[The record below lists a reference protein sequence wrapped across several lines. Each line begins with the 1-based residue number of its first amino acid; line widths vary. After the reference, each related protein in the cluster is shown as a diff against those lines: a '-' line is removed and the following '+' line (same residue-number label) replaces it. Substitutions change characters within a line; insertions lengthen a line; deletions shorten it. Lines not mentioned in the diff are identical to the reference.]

1 MAPDIINLAYDNTI
15 KMFMYDTIKTNNP
28 AINVML
34 STIMIA
40 IIGFISNYLN
50 GITLGSI
57 MEHINNYEL
66 LYHIGFKRP
75 NTITLEGK
83 FSSSG
88 GGMLRVTSHCTDRFK
103 AISNYIVNNID
114 SNKTIHKIK
123 EFSSNFVDY
132 ELKTECILM
141 VSQKRYFCIGE
152 NIFARTI
159 TQCDD
164 SENRDKT
171 INRCEKITIEIYSYI
186 YPISFLKSHIDMI
199 TADYLADIR
208 TGRSHKRFIYNLTK
222 TTIKEDQSRFDC
234 WDEYEFES
242 TRTFKSL
249 FFDGKEE
256 LIDRIQFFLNNK
268 DWYSKIGIP
277 YSLGIGLH
285 GPPGTG
291 KTSLIKAIAN
301 YTDRDI
307 IILSLKIIKT
317 KSQLEQFFFE
327 NTYNRDNKSGSKSF
341 DKKIIVFEDI
351 DCIGDIVLNRDT
363 VKPSKFNQTHV
374 INNIINHNNK
384 TPTDVDNEEDVKMVD
399 VKRDD
404 MKREDM
410 LKTMDVSMYSKM
422 LVNELLLDEKITLDD
437 ILNMWDGIRE
447 TPGRILIMTSNHY
460 HDLDPALIRPG
471 RIDISHEMKNASYQT
486 IRNLYEHLFNHT
498 IDESTLL
505 LINEYFYS
513 PAELINIY
521 IYHNNVERFTERLL
535 MNKKV

>member
-1 MAPDIINLAYDNTI
+1 MADIINLAYDYTL
-15 KMFMYDTIKTNNP
+15 KMFMYDTVKTNNP

-40 IIGFISNYLN
+40 IVGFISNYLN
-50 GITLGSI
+50 GVTPSSI
-57 MEHINNYEL
+57 MENITNYEL
-66 LYHIGFKRP
+66 IYHIGFKRP

-83 FSSSG
+83 FSSSSNG
-88 GGMLRVTSHCTDRFK
+88 ILRVTSHCTDRFK

-123 EFSSNFVDY
+123 EYSSNFVDY
-132 ELKTECILM
+132 ELKTECMLM

-152 NIFARTI
+152 NIFARSI
-159 TQCDD
+159 TQNDD
-164 SENRDKT
+164 TENRDKS

-186 YPISFLKSHIDMI
+186 YPISFLKSYVDTI
-199 TADYLADIR
+199 TANYLCDIR
-208 TGRSHKRFIYNLTK
+208 TCRSHKRFIYNLTK

-256 LIDRIQFFLNNK
+256 LVERIKFFLNNK
-268 DWYSKIGIP
+268 DWYCKLGIP

-291 KTSLIKAIAN
+291 KTSLIKSIAN
-301 YTDRDI
+301 YTNRDI
-307 IILSLKIIKT
+307 VILSLKIIKT
-317 KSQLEQFFFE
+317 KTQLEQFFFE
-327 NTYNRDNKSGSKSF
+327 NTYNRDNTPGSKSF

-363 VKPSKFNQTHV
+363 VKPYKVNQTQV
-374 INNIINHNNK
+374 INNIIHK
-384 TPTDVDNEEDVKMVD
+384 PTDKADAKIEDV
-399 VKRDD
+399 
-404 MKREDM
+404 
-410 LKTMDVSMYSKM
+410 LKTMDVNTASMYSKM
-422 LVNELLLDEKITLDD
+422 IANELLVDEKITLDD

-486 IRNLYEHLFNHT
+486 IRNLYEHLFNQT
-498 IDESTLL
+498 IDEPTLA

-521 IYHNNVERFTERLL
+521 IYHNDVARFTERLL

>member
-1 MAPDIINLAYDNTI
+1 MATDIINLAYDYTL
-15 KMFMYDTIKTNNP
+15 KMFVYDAVKTNNP

-40 IIGFISNYLN
+40 IIGFLSNYLN
-50 GITLGSI
+50 GITLSSI
-57 MEHINNYEL
+57 IENITHYEL
-66 LYHIGFKRP
+66 IYHIGFKRP

-83 FSSSG
+83 FSSSSG
-88 GGMLRVTSHCTDRFK
+88 ATLRVTSHCTDRFK

-123 EFSSNFVDY
+123 EYSSNFLDY

-159 TQCDD
+159 TQNDD
-164 SENRDKT
+164 CENRDKT

-186 YPISFLKSHIDMI
+186 YPVSFLKSYVDSI
-199 TADYLADIR
+199 TANYLCDIR
-208 TGRSHKRFIYNLTK
+208 TCRSHKRFIYNLTK

-242 TRTFKSL
+242 TRTFNSL

-256 LIDRIQFFLNNK
+256 LVDRIHFFLNNK
-268 DWYSKIGIP
+268 EWYCKIGIP

-301 YTDRDI
+301 YTNRDI
-307 IILSLKIIKT
+307 IILSLKLIKT
-317 KSQLEQFFFE
+317 KPQLEQFFFE
-327 NTYNRDNKSGSKSF
+327 NTYNRDNKPGSKSF

-351 DCIGDIVLNRDT
+351 DCIGDIVLNRDAI
-363 VKPSKFNQTHV
+363 KPSKVNQTQV
-374 INNIINHNNK
+374 INNIINHK
-384 TPTDVDNEEDVKMVD
+384 DVDNTNATNTNANANIDVKMED
-399 VKRDD
+399 V
-404 MKREDM
+404 
-410 LKTMDVSMYSKM
+410 LKTMDVAMYSKM
-422 LVNELLLDEKITLDD
+422 IASELFADEKITLDD

-486 IRNLYEHLFNHT
+486 IRNIYDHLFNHK
-498 IDESTLL
+498 IDEPTLL

-521 IYHNNVERFTERLL
+521 IYHNDVTRFTDRLL

>member
-1 MAPDIINLAYDNTI
+1 MSDIINLAYDNTI
-15 KMFMYDTIKTNNP
+15 KMFMYDTVKTNNP

-40 IIGFISNYLN
+40 IVGFISNYLN
-50 GITLGSI
+50 GVTLSSI
-57 MEHINNYEL
+57 MEYINNYEL
-66 LYHIGFKRP
+66 IYHIGFKQP

-83 FSSSG
+83 FSTSDS
-88 GGMLRVTSHCTDRFK
+88 GMLRVTSHCTDRFK

-123 EFSSNFVDY
+123 EYSSNY
-132 ELKTECILM
+132 ENYDLKSECMLM
-141 VSQKRYFCIGE
+141 VSQKRHFCIGE
-152 NIFARTI
+152 HIFARSI
-159 TQCDD
+159 TQNDD
-164 SENRDKT
+164 TENRDKT
-171 INRCEKITIEIYSYI
+171 INRCEKITIEIYSYM
-186 YPISFLKSHIDMI
+186 YPISFLKSYVDTI
-199 TADYLADIR
+199 TENYLKDIR
-208 TGRSHKRFIYNLTK
+208 TCRSHKRFIYNLTK

-256 LIDRIQFFLNNK
+256 LVERIKFFLNNK
-268 DWYSKIGIP
+268 DWYCKLGIP

-291 KTSLIKAIAN
+291 KTSLIKSISN
-301 YTDRDI
+301 YTNRDI

-327 NTYNRDNKSGSKSF
+327 NTYNRDNKPGSKSF

-351 DCIGDIVLNRDT
+351 DCIGDIVLNRDNA
-363 VKPSKFNQTHV
+363 KQPSKFNQTQV
-374 INNIINHNNK
+374 INNIINNNNK
-384 TPTDVDNEEDVKMVD
+384 DIDTNNTPDKADVKMGD
-399 VKRDD
+399 VLKMD
-404 MKREDM
+404 M
-410 LKTMDVSMYSKM
+410 SMYSKM
-422 LVNELLLDEKITLDD
+422 IASELLVDEKITLDD

-486 IRNLYEHLFNHT
+486 IRNLYDHLFNQA
-498 IDESTLL
+498 IDEPTLL

-521 IYHNNVERFTERLL
+521 IYHNDMARFTERLL

>member
-1 MAPDIINLAYDNTI
+1 MGDIINLAYDNTI
-15 KMFMYDTIKTNNP
+15 KMFVYDTIKTNNP

-40 IIGFISNYLN
+40 IVGFISNYLN
-50 GITLGSI
+50 GVTPSSI
-57 MEHINNYEL
+57 MENITNYEL
-66 LYHIGFKRP
+66 IYHIGFKRP

-83 FSSSG
+83 FSSSSNG
-88 GGMLRVTSHCTDRFK
+88 ILRVTSHCTDRFK

-123 EFSSNFVDY
+123 EYSSNFVDY
-132 ELKTECILM
+132 ELKTECMLM

-152 NIFARTI
+152 NIFARSI
-159 TQCDD
+159 TQNDD
-164 SENRDKT
+164 TENRDKS
-171 INRCEKITIEIYSYI
+171 INRCEKITIEIYSYV
-186 YPISFLKSHIDMI
+186 YPISFLKSYVDTI
-199 TADYLADIR
+199 TENYLKDII

-256 LIDRIQFFLNNK
+256 LLERIQFFLNNK
-268 DWYSKIGIP
+268 EWYCKIGIP

-301 YTDRDI
+301 YTNRDI
-307 IILSLKIIKT
+307 IILSLKLIKT
-317 KSQLEQFFFE
+317 KSQLERFFFE
-327 NTYNRDNKSGSKSF
+327 NTYNRDNTPGSKPF

-363 VKPSKFNQTHV
+363 VKPYKVNQTQV
-374 INNIINHNNK
+374 INNIIHK
-384 TPTDVDNEEDVKMVD
+384 PTDKADAKIEDV
-399 VKRDD
+399 
-404 MKREDM
+404 
-410 LKTMDVSMYSKM
+410 LKTMDVNTASMYSKM
-422 LVNELLLDEKITLDD
+422 IANELLVDEKITLDD

-486 IRNLYEHLFNHT
+486 IRNLYEHLFNQK
-498 IDESTLL
+498 IDETTLL

-521 IYHNNVERFTERLL
+521 IYHNDVARFTERLL

>member
-1 MAPDIINLAYDNTI
+1 MTDVINLAYDYTL
-15 KMFMYDTIKTNNP
+15 KMFMYDAVKTTNP

-50 GITLGSI
+50 GITLSSI
-57 MEHINNYEL
+57 IEYINNYEL
-66 LYHIGFKRP
+66 IYHIGFKKP

-88 GGMLRVTSHCTDRFK
+88 TSMLRVTSHCTDRFK
-103 AISNYIVNNID
+103 AMSNYIVNNID
-114 SNKTIHKIK
+114 NNKTIHTIK
-123 EFSSNFVDY
+123 EYSSNYENY
-132 ELKTECILM
+132 ELKSECMLM
-141 VSQKRYFCIGE
+141 VSQKRWFSIGE

-159 TQCDD
+159 RQCDD

-186 YPISFLKSHIDMI
+186 YPISYLKSYVDSI
-199 TADYLADIR
+199 TTTYLCDIR
-208 TGRSHKRFIYNLTK
+208 TCRIHKRFIYNLTK

-256 LIDRIQFFLNNK
+256 LLDRIQFFLNNK
-268 DWYSKIGIP
+268 EWYCKIGIP

-291 KTSLIKAIAN
+291 KTSLIKSIAN
-301 YTDRDI
+301 YTNRDI
-307 IILSLKIIKT
+307 VILSLKIIKT
-317 KSQLEQFFFE
+317 KTQLEQFFFE
-327 NTYNRDNKSGSKSF
+327 NTYNRDNKPGSKSF

-351 DCIGDIVLNRDT
+351 DCIGDIVLNREN
-363 VKPSKFNQTHV
+363 VKPSKVNQSHV
-374 INNIINHNNK
+374 INNIINK
-384 TPTDVDNEEDVKMVD
+384 DMDTSDKSDV
-399 VKRDD
+399 
-404 MKREDM
+404 

-422 LVNELLLDEKITLDD
+422 IANELLVDEKITLDD

-460 HDLDPALIRPG
+460 HNLDPALIRPG

-486 IRNLYEHLFNHT
+486 IRNLYEHLFNQK
-498 IDESTLL
+498 IDEQTLL
-505 LINEYFYS
+505 LIKEYFYS

-521 IYHNNVERFTERLL
+521 IYHNDVDRFTERLL

>member
-1 MAPDIINLAYDNTI
+1 
-15 KMFMYDTIKTNNP
+15 MYDTVKTNNP

-50 GITLGSI
+50 GITMSSI
-57 MEHINNYEL
+57 IEYINNYEVI
-66 LYHIGFKRP
+66 YHIGFKRP

-88 GGMLRVTSHCTDRFK
+88 CVMLRVTSHCTDRFK
-103 AISNYIVNNID
+103 AVSKHIVNNID
-114 SNKTIHKIK
+114 TNKTIHTIK
-123 EFSSNFVDY
+123 EYSSNY
-132 ELKTECILM
+132 ENYDLKSECMLM
-141 VSQKRYFCIGE
+141 VSQKRHFCIGE
-152 NIFARTI
+152 HIFARSI
-159 TQCDD
+159 TQNDD
-164 SENRDKT
+164 SENHDKT

-186 YPISFLKSHIDMI
+186 YPISFLKSYVDTI
-199 TADYLADIR
+199 TTNYLNDIR
-208 TGRSHKRFIYNLTK
+208 TCRSNKRFIYNLTK

-256 LIDRIQFFLNNK
+256 LVERIQFFLSNK
-268 DWYSKIGIP
+268 EWYCKIGIP

-291 KTSLIKAIAN
+291 KTSLIKAISN
-301 YTDRDI
+301 YTNRDI

-327 NTYNRDNKSGSKSF
+327 NTYNRDNKPGSKSF

-363 VKPSKFNQTHV
+363 VKQPKFNQTQV
-374 INNIINHNNK
+374 IINPDAIK
-384 TPTDVDNEEDVKMVD
+384 TDRKMEDV
-399 VKRDD
+399 
-404 MKREDM
+404 

-422 LVNELLLDEKITLDD
+422 IANELLADEKITLDD

-486 IRNLYEHLFNHT
+486 IRNLYEHLFNQK
-498 IDESTLL
+498 IDEPTLL

-521 IYHNNVERFTERLL
+521 IYHNDIDRFTERLL

>member
-1 MAPDIINLAYDNTI
+1 MSDIINLAYDNTI
-15 KMFMYDTIKTNNP
+15 KMFVYDTIKTNNP

-40 IIGFISNYLN
+40 IIGFISNYLS
-50 GITLGSI
+50 GVTLSSV
-57 MEHINNYEL
+57 MENINNYDL
-66 LYHIGFKRP
+66 MYCIGFKRP

-83 FSSSG
+83 FSTCGSG
-88 GGMLRVTSHCTDRFK
+88 ILRVTSHCTDRFK

-123 EFSSNFVDY
+123 EYSSNFVDY
-132 ELKTECILM
+132 ELKAECMLM
-141 VSQKRYFCIGE
+141 VSQKRWFSIGE

-159 TQCDD
+159 TQNEDT
-164 SENRDKT
+164 ENHDKT

-186 YPISFLKSHIDMI
+186 YPISFLKSYVDSI
-199 TADYLADIR
+199 TTNYLCDIQTCR
-208 TGRSHKRFIYNLTK
+208 IHKRFIYNLTK
-222 TTIKEDQSRFDC
+222 TTIKEDQTRFDC

-256 LIDRIQFFLNNK
+256 LVEIIKFFLNNK
-268 DWYSKIGIP
+268 DWYCKIGIP

-291 KTSLIKAIAN
+291 KTSLIKSISN
-301 YTDRDI
+301 CTNRDI
-307 IILSLKIIKT
+307 VVISLKLIKT

-327 NTYNRDNKSGSKSF
+327 NTYNRDNKPGSKSF

-363 VKPSKFNQTHV
+363 VNHSKVNQTHV
-374 INNIINHNNK
+374 INRIINNNNK
-384 TPTDVDNEEDVKMVD
+384 DIDNINNTPDKADVKIKD
-399 VKRDD
+399 VF
-404 MKREDM
+404 
-410 LKTMDVSMYSKM
+410 KTMDSAMYSK
-422 LVNELLLDEKITLDD
+422 LVSNTLLVEDKITSDDKITLDD
-437 ILNMWDGIRE
+437 ILNIWDGIRE

-460 HDLDPALIRPG
+460 HELDPALIRPG
-471 RIDISHEMKNASYQT
+471 RIDISHEMKNASHKT
-486 IRNLYEHLFNHT
+486 IRDLHEHLFNDK
-498 IDESTLL
+498 IDEESLL
-505 LINEYFYS
+505 LINEFFYS

-521 IYHNNVERFTERLL
+521 IYHNDANRFVERLL
-535 MNKKV
+535 LNQKV

>member
-1 MAPDIINLAYDNTI
+1 MADIINLAYDNTL

-28 AINVML
+28 AINVLL

-50 GITLGSI
+50 GVTLSSI
-57 MEHINNYEL
+57 MENIHNYEL
-66 LYHIGFKRP
+66 IYHIGFKRP

-83 FSSSG
+83 FSTNSSG
-88 GGMLRVTSHCTDRFK
+88 LLRVTSHCTDRFK

-123 EFSSNFVDY
+123 EYSSNFVDY

-141 VSQKRYFCIGE
+141 VSQKQYFIIGE
-152 NIFARTI
+152 NIYARSI
-159 TQCDD
+159 TQNDD
-164 SENRDKT
+164 TENRDKT

-186 YPISFLKSHIDMI
+186 YPISFLKSYVDTI
-199 TADYLADIR
+199 TTNYLCDIR
-208 TGRSHKRFIYNLTK
+208 TCRSHKRFIYNLIK

-249 FFDGKEE
+249 FFDGKTE
-256 LIDRIQFFLNNK
+256 LLDRIQFFLNNK
-268 DWYSKIGIP
+268 DWYCKIGTP

-301 YTDRDI
+301 YTNRDI
-307 IILSLKIIKT
+307 IILSLKLIKT
-317 KSQLEQFFFE
+317 KTQLEQFFFE
-327 NTYNRDNKSGSKSF
+327 NTYNRDNKPGSKSF

-351 DCIGDIVLNRDT
+351 DCIGDIVLNRDNA
-363 VKPSKFNQTHV
+363 KQPKFNQTHV

-384 TPTDVDNEEDVKMVD
+384 TPADAVNPDVKIDD
-399 VKRDD
+399 VF
-404 MKREDM
+404 
-410 LKTMDVSMYSKM
+410 KTMDVNTASMYSKM
-422 LVNELLLDEKITLDD
+422 IANELLVDEKITLDD

-486 IRNLYEHLFNHT
+486 IRNLYEHLFNQQ
-498 IDESTLL
+498 IDEPTLL

-521 IYHNNVERFTERLL
+521 IYHNDVERFTERLL
-535 MNKKV
+535 MNQKV

>member
-1 MAPDIINLAYDNTI
+1 MADIINLAYDYTL
-15 KMFMYDTIKTNNP
+15 KMFMYDTVKTNNP

-40 IIGFISNYLN
+40 IVGFISNYLN
-50 GITLGSI
+50 GVTPSSI
-57 MEHINNYEL
+57 MENITNYEL
-66 LYHIGFKRP
+66 IYHIGFKRP

-83 FSSSG
+83 FSSSSNG
-88 GGMLRVTSHCTDRFK
+88 ILRVTSHCTDRFK

-123 EFSSNFVDY
+123 EYSSNFVDY
-132 ELKTECILM
+132 ELKTECMLM

-152 NIFARTI
+152 NIFARSI
-159 TQCDD
+159 TQNDD
-164 SENRDKT
+164 TENRDKS

-186 YPISFLKSHIDMI
+186 YPISFLKSYVDTI
-199 TADYLADIR
+199 TANYLCDIR
-208 TGRSHKRFIYNLTK
+208 TCRSHKRFIYNLTK

-256 LIDRIQFFLNNK
+256 LVERIKFFLNNK
-268 DWYSKIGIP
+268 DWYCKLGIP

-291 KTSLIKAIAN
+291 KTSLIKSIAN
-301 YTDRDI
+301 YTNRDI
-307 IILSLKIIKT
+307 VILSLKIIKT
-317 KSQLEQFFFE
+317 KTQLEQFFFE
-327 NTYNRDNKSGSKSF
+327 NTYNRDNTPGSKSF

-363 VKPSKFNQTHV
+363 VKPYKVNQTQV
-374 INNIINHNNK
+374 INNIIHI
-384 TPTDVDNEEDVKMVD
+384 PTDKADAKIEDV
-399 VKRDD
+399 
-404 MKREDM
+404 
-410 LKTMDVSMYSKM
+410 LKTMDVNTASMYSKM
-422 LVNELLLDEKITLDD
+422 IANELLVDEKITLDD

-486 IRNLYEHLFNHT
+486 IRNLYEHLFNQT
-498 IDESTLL
+498 IDEPTLA

-521 IYHNNVERFTERLL
+521 IYHNDVARFTERLL

>member
-1 MAPDIINLAYDNTI
+1 MADIINLAYDNTI
-15 KMFMYDTIKTNNP
+15 KMFMYDTVKTNNP

-40 IIGFISNYLN
+40 IVGFISNYLN
-50 GITLGSI
+50 GVTLSSI
-57 MEHINNYEL
+57 MENITNYEL
-66 LYHIGFKRP
+66 IYHIGFKRP

-83 FSSSG
+83 FSSSSNG
-88 GGMLRVTSHCTDRFK
+88 ILRVTSHCTDRFK

-123 EFSSNFVDY
+123 EYSSNFVDY

-152 NIFARTI
+152 NIFARSI
-159 TQCDD
+159 TQNDD
-164 SENRDKT
+164 TENRDKS

-186 YPISFLKSHIDMI
+186 YPISFLKSYVDTI
-199 TADYLADIR
+199 TENYLKDIR
-208 TGRSHKRFIYNLTK
+208 TCRSHKRFIYNLTK

-256 LIDRIQFFLNNK
+256 LVERIKFFLNNK
-268 DWYSKIGIP
+268 DWYCKLGIP

-291 KTSLIKAIAN
+291 KTSLIKSISN
-301 YTDRDI
+301 YTNRDI
-307 IILSLKIIKT
+307 VILSLKIIKT
-317 KSQLEQFFFE
+317 KTQLEQFFFE
-327 NTYNRDNKSGSKSF
+327 NTYNRDNKPGSKSF

-363 VKPSKFNQTHV
+363 VKQPKFNQTQV
-374 INNIINHNNK
+374 INNIIHK
-384 TPTDVDNEEDVKMVD
+384 PTDKADAKIDDV
-399 VKRDD
+399 
-404 MKREDM
+404 
-410 LKTMDVSMYSKM
+410 LKTMDVNTASMYSKM
-422 LVNELLLDEKITLDD
+422 IANELLVDEKITLDD

-486 IRNLYEHLFNHT
+486 IRNLYEHLFNQK
-498 IDESTLL
+498 IDEPTLL

-521 IYHNNVERFTERLL
+521 IYHNDVDRFTERLL

>member
-1 MAPDIINLAYDNTI
+1 MGDIINLAYDYTL
-15 KMFMYDTIKTNNP
+15 KMFMYDTVKTNNP

-40 IIGFISNYLN
+40 IVGFISNYLN
-50 GITLGSI
+50 GVTPSSI
-57 MEHINNYEL
+57 MENITNYEL
-66 LYHIGFKRP
+66 IYHIGFKRP

-83 FSSSG
+83 FSSSSNG
-88 GGMLRVTSHCTDRFK
+88 ILRVTSHCTDRFK

-114 SNKTIHKIK
+114 SNKTIHQIK
-123 EFSSNFVDY
+123 EYSSNFVDY
-132 ELKTECILM
+132 ELKAECMLM
-141 VSQKRYFCIGE
+141 VSQKRHFCIGE
-152 NIFARTI
+152 NIFARNI
-159 TQCDD
+159 TKNDD
-164 SENRDKT
+164 TENRDKS
-171 INRCEKITIEIYSYI
+171 INRCEKITIEIYSYV
-186 YPISFLKSHIDMI
+186 YPISFLKSYVDTI
-199 TADYLADIR
+199 TENYLKDII

-256 LIDRIQFFLNNK
+256 LVERIKFFLNNK
-268 DWYSKIGIP
+268 DWYCKLGIP

-291 KTSLIKAIAN
+291 KTSLIKSIAN
-301 YTDRDI
+301 YTNRDI
-307 IILSLKIIKT
+307 VILSLKIIKT
-317 KSQLEQFFFE
+317 KTQLEQFFFE
-327 NTYNRDNKSGSKSF
+327 NTYNRDNTPGSKSF

-363 VKPSKFNQTHV
+363 VKPYKVNQTQV
-374 INNIINHNNK
+374 INNIIHK
-384 TPTDVDNEEDVKMVD
+384 PTDKADAKIEDV
-399 VKRDD
+399 
-404 MKREDM
+404 
-410 LKTMDVSMYSKM
+410 LKTMDVNTASMYSKM
-422 LVNELLLDEKITLDD
+422 IANELLVDEKITLDD

-486 IRNLYEHLFNHT
+486 IRNLYEHLFNQT
-498 IDESTLL
+498 IDEPTLA

-521 IYHNNVERFTERLL
+521 IYHNDVARFTERLL

>member
-1 MAPDIINLAYDNTI
+1 MADIIRVAYDNTLNMI
-15 KMFMYDTIKTNNP
+15 MYDIIKTTNP
-28 AINVML
+28 ALNVML

-50 GITLGSI
+50 GITLSVI
-57 MEHINNYEL
+57 IENITNYEFI
-66 LYHIGFKRP
+66 YHIGFKRP

-83 FSSSG
+83 FSTNGSG
-88 GGMLRVTSHCTDRFK
+88 LLRVTSHCTDRFK

-114 SNKTIHKIK
+114 CNKTIHKIK
-123 EFSSNFVDY
+123 EYSSNFVDY

-141 VSQKRYFCIGE
+141 VSQKQHFCIGE
-152 NIFARTI
+152 NIFARSI
-159 TQCDD
+159 TENSD
-164 SENRDKT
+164 SENYDKT

-186 YPISFLKSHIDMI
+186 YPISFLRSYVDTI
-199 TADYLADIR
+199 TDKYLQDIR
-208 TGRSHKRFIYNLTK
+208 TCRSHKRFIYNLTK
-222 TTIKEDQSRFDC
+222 TTIKEEQSRFDC

-242 TRTFKSL
+242 TRTFTSL

-256 LIDRIQFFLNNK
+256 LLDRIQFFLNNK
-268 DWYSKIGIP
+268 EWYCKIGIP

-301 YTDRDI
+301 YTNRDI
-307 IILSLKIIKT
+307 IIVSLKIIKT
-317 KSQLEQFFFE
+317 KTQLEQFFFE
-327 NTYNRDNKSGSKSF
+327 NTYNRDNKPGSKSF

-351 DCIGDIVLNRDT
+351 DCIGDIVLNRDRDT
-363 VKPSKFNQTHV
+363 VKPSKFNQTQV
-374 INNIINHNNK
+374 VNNILHK
-384 TPTDVDNEEDVKMVD
+384 PTDKADAKMEDV
-399 VKRDD
+399 
-404 MKREDM
+404 
-410 LKTMDVSMYSKM
+410 LKTMDIDTASMYSKM
-422 LVNELLLDEKITLDD
+422 IANELLVDEKITLDD

-486 IRNLYEHLFNHT
+486 IRNLYEHLFNHK
-498 IDESTLL
+498 IDEPTLL

-521 IYHNNVERFTERLL
+521 IYHNDVDRFTERLL

>member
-1 MAPDIINLAYDNTI
+1 MSDIINLAYDNTI

-40 IIGFISNYLN
+40 VIGFISNYLN
-50 GITLGSI
+50 GITMSSI
-57 MEHINNYEL
+57 IEYINNYEVI
-66 LYHIGFKRP
+66 YHIGFKRP

-88 GGMLRVTSHCTDRFK
+88 CVMLRVTSHCTDRFK
-103 AISNYIVNNID
+103 AVSKHIVNNID
-114 SNKTIHKIK
+114 TNKTIHKIK
-123 EFSSNFVDY
+123 EYSSNY
-132 ELKTECILM
+132 ENYDLKSECMLM
-141 VSQKRYFCIGE
+141 VSQKRHFCIGE
-152 NIFARTI
+152 NIFARSI
-159 TQCDD
+159 TQNDD
-164 SENRDKT
+164 SENSDKT
-171 INRCEKITIEIYSYI
+171 INRCEKVSIDIYSYI
-186 YPISFLKSHIDMI
+186 YPISFLKSYIDTI
-199 TADYLADIR
+199 TTNYLNDIR
-208 TGRSHKRFIYNLTK
+208 TCRSNKRFIYNLTK
-222 TTIKEDQSRFDC
+222 TTIKEDQTRFDC

-256 LIDRIQFFLNNK
+256 LMERINFFLNNK
-268 DWYSKIGIP
+268 DWYCKIGIP

-291 KTSLIKAIAN
+291 KTSLIKSISN
-301 YTDRDI
+301 YTNRDI

-317 KSQLEQFFFE
+317 KNQLEQFFFE
-327 NTYNRDNKSGSKSF
+327 NTYNRDNKPGSKSF

-351 DCIGDIVLNRDT
+351 DCIGDIVLNREN
-363 VKPSKFNQTHV
+363 VKPSKVNQTHV
-374 INNIINHNNK
+374 MNNIINK
-384 TPTDVDNEEDVKMVD
+384 DMDASDKSDV
-399 VKRDD
+399 
-404 MKREDM
+404 

-422 LVNELLLDEKITLDD
+422 IANELLVDEKITLDD

-460 HDLDPALIRPG
+460 HNLDPALIRPG

-486 IRNLYEHLFNHT
+486 IRNLYEHLFNQK
-498 IDESTLL
+498 IDEQTLL
-505 LINEYFYS
+505 LIKEYFYS

-521 IYHNNVERFTERLL
+521 IYHNDVVRFTERLL

>member
-1 MAPDIINLAYDNTI
+1 MAADIIRLAYDYTL
-15 KMFMYDTIKTNNP
+15 KMFMYDAVKTTNP

-40 IIGFISNYLN
+40 IIGFLSNYLN
-50 GITLGSI
+50 GVTLSSI
-57 MEHINNYEL
+57 IEHFNNNEL
-66 LYHIGFKRP
+66 IYHIGFKRP

-83 FSSSG
+83 FSSSSNG
-88 GGMLRVTSHCTDRFK
+88 ILRVTSHCTDRFK

-123 EFSSNFVDY
+123 EYSSNFVDY

-152 NIFARTI
+152 NIFARSI
-159 TQCDD
+159 TQNDD
-164 SENRDKT
+164 TENRDKS

-186 YPISFLKSHIDMI
+186 YPISFLKSYVDTI
-199 TADYLADIR
+199 TENYLKDIR

-256 LIDRIQFFLNNK
+256 LVERIKFFLNNK
-268 DWYSKIGIP
+268 DWYCKIGIP

-291 KTSLIKAIAN
+291 KTSLIKAISN
-301 YTDRDI
+301 YTNRDI
-307 IILSLKIIKT
+307 VIMSLKLIKT

-327 NTYNRDNKSGSKSF
+327 NTYNRDNTPGSKSF

-351 DCIGDIVLNRDT
+351 DCIGDIVLNRDN
-363 VKPSKFNQTHV
+363 VKQPKVNQTQV
-374 INNIINHNNK
+374 INNIIHNNNK
-384 TPTDVDNEEDVKMVD
+384 TPTDADNAKLDVKMED
-399 VKRDD
+399 V
-404 MKREDM
+404 
-410 LKTMDVSMYSKM
+410 LKTMDVNTASMYSKM
-422 LVNELLLDEKITLDD
+422 IANELLVDEKITLDD

-486 IRNLYEHLFNHT
+486 IRNLYEHLFNQT
-498 IDESTLL
+498 IDETKLL

-521 IYHNNVERFTERLL
+521 IYLNDVDRFTERLL
-535 MNKKV
+535 MNTKV

>member
-1 MAPDIINLAYDNTI
+1 MADIIKLAYDNTL
-15 KMFMYDTIKTNNP
+15 KMILYDYIKTNNP

-40 IIGFISNYLN
+40 IIGFLSNYLN
-50 GITLGSI
+50 GIALSSI
-57 MEHINNYEL
+57 MENINNYEL
-66 LYHIGFKRP
+66 IYRIGFKRP

-83 FSSSG
+83 FSTNGSG
-88 GGMLRVTSHCTDRFK
+88 LLRVTSHCTDRFK
-103 AISNYIVNNID
+103 AISTYIVNNIG

-123 EFSSNFVDY
+123 EYSSNFVDY

-141 VSQKRYFCIGE
+141 VSQKLYFCIGE
-152 NIFARTI
+152 NIYARSI
-159 TQCDD
+159 TQNDD
-164 SENRDKT
+164 TENRDKT
-171 INRCEKITIEIYSYI
+171 INRCEKITIELYSYV
-186 YPISFLKSHIDMI
+186 YPISFLKSYVDTI
-199 TADYLADIR
+199 TDKYLQDIR
-208 TGRSHKRFIYNLTK
+208 TCRSHKRFIYNLTK
-222 TTIKEDQSRFDC
+222 TTIKEEQSRFDC

-256 LIDRIQFFLNNK
+256 LLERIQYFLNNK
-268 DWYSKIGIP
+268 DWYCKIGIP

-301 YTDRDI
+301 YTNRDI

-317 KSQLEQFFFE
+317 KTQLEQFFFE
-327 NTYNRDNKSGSKSF
+327 NTYNRDNKPGSKSF

-351 DCIGDIVLNRDT
+351 DCIGDIVLNRDRDT
-363 VKPSKFNQTHV
+363 VKHPKCNQTQV
-374 INNIINHNNK
+374 INNIINNNNNK
-384 TPTDVDNEEDVKMVD
+384 IPDKTDVKM
-399 VKRDD
+399 
-404 MKREDM
+404 EDF
-410 LKTMDVSMYSKM
+410 LKTIDVSTCSKM
-422 LVNELLLDEKITLDD
+422 IANELLADEKITLDD

-471 RIDISHEMKNASYQT
+471 RIDISHEMKNASHQT
-486 IRNLYEHLFNHT
+486 IRNLYEHLFNHK
-498 IDESTLL
+498 IDEPTLL

-521 IYHNNVERFTERLL
+521 IYHNDVERFTERLL

>member
-1 MAPDIINLAYDNTI
+1 MPTDIIKLAYDTTL
-15 KMFMYDTIKTNNP
+15 KMILYDTIKTTNP

-34 STIMIA
+34 STTMIA
-40 IIGFISNYLN
+40 IIGFLSSYLN
-50 GITLGSI
+50 GITPSSI
-57 MEHINNYEL
+57 IEHITNYEL
-66 LYHIGFKRP
+66 MYHIGFKRP

-88 GGMLRVTSHCTDRFK
+88 TSMLRVTSHCTDRFK
-103 AISNYIVNNID
+103 AMSNYIVNNID
-114 SNKTIHKIK
+114 NNKTIHTIK
-123 EFSSNFVDY
+123 EYSSNYENY
-132 ELKTECILM
+132 ELKSECMLM
-141 VSQKRYFCIGE
+141 VSQKRWFSIGE

-186 YPISFLKSHIDMI
+186 YPISYLKSYVDSI
-199 TADYLADIR
+199 TTNYLCDIR
-208 TGRSHKRFIYNLTK
+208 TCRIHKRFIYNLTK
-222 TTIKEDQSRFDC
+222 VTIKEDQSRFDC

-256 LIDRIQFFLNNK
+256 LVERIQFFLNNK
-268 DWYSKIGIP
+268 EWYCKIGIP

-301 YTDRDI
+301 YTNRDI
-307 IILSLKIIKT
+307 VILSLKIIKT
-317 KSQLEQFFFE
+317 KTQLEQFFFE
-327 NTYNRDNKSGSKSF
+327 NTYNRDNKPGSKPF

-351 DCIGDIVLNRDT
+351 DCIGDIVLNRDI
-363 VKPSKFNQTHV
+363 VKPSKVNQSHV
-374 INNIINHNNK
+374 INNIINK
-384 TPTDVDNEEDVKMVD
+384 DMDASDKSDV
-399 VKRDD
+399 
-404 MKREDM
+404 
-410 LKTMDVSMYSKM
+410 LKTMDVSVYSKM
-422 LVNELLLDEKITLDD
+422 IANELLVDAKITLDD

-447 TPGRILIMTSNHY
+447 TPGRLLIMTSNHY
-460 HDLDPALIRPG
+460 HNLDPALIRPG

-486 IRNLYEHLFNHT
+486 IRNLYKHLFNHE
-498 IDESTLL
+498 IDEPTLL

-521 IYHNNVERFTERLL
+521 IYHNDVTRFTERLL
-535 MNKKV
+535 INKKV

>member
-1 MAPDIINLAYDNTI
+1 MPDIINLAYDNTI
-15 KMFMYDTIKTNNP
+15 KMFMYDTIKTTNP
-28 AINVML
+28 AINVMF

-50 GITLGSI
+50 GLSLSTIIENIT
-57 MEHINNYEL
+57 NYEL
-66 LYHIGFKRP
+66 IYHIGFKRP

-83 FSSSG
+83 FSTSDSG
-88 GGMLRVTSHCTDRFK
+88 LLRVTSHCTDRFK
-103 AISNYIVNNID
+103 AISSYIVNNIG

-123 EFSSNFVDY
+123 EYSSNFVDY
-132 ELKTECILM
+132 EVKTECILM
-141 VSQKRYFCIGE
+141 VSQKQYFCIGE
-152 NIFARTI
+152 NIYARSI
-159 TQCDD
+159 TENNDT
-164 SENRDKT
+164 ENRDKS
-171 INRCEKITIEIYSYI
+171 INRCEKITIDIYSYV
-186 YPISFLKSHIDMI
+186 YPISFLKSYVDTI
-199 TADYLADIR
+199 TEKYLQDIR
-208 TGRSHKRFIYNLTK
+208 TCRSRKRFIYNLTK
-222 TTIKEDQSRFDC
+222 TTIKEEQSRFDC

-256 LIDRIQFFLNNK
+256 LLDRIQFFLNNK
-268 DWYSKIGIP
+268 DWYCKIGIP

-301 YTDRDI
+301 YTNRDI
-307 IILSLKIIKT
+307 VIMSLKIIKT

-327 NTYNRDNKSGSKSF
+327 NTYNRDNKPGSKSF

-351 DCIGDIVLNRDT
+351 DCIGDIVLNRDRET
-363 VKPSKFNQTHV
+363 LKQSKSNQPQV
-374 INNIINHNNK
+374 INNILHK
-384 TPTDVDNEEDVKMVD
+384 PTDKADAKMEDV
-399 VKRDD
+399 
-404 MKREDM
+404 
-410 LKTMDVSMYSKM
+410 LKTMDIDTAAMYSKM
-422 LVNELLLDEKITLDD
+422 IANELLVDEKITLDD

-471 RIDISHEMKNASYQT
+471 RIDISHEMKNASHQT
-486 IRNLYEHLFNHT
+486 IRNLYEHLFNHK
-498 IDESTLL
+498 IDEKTLL

-521 IYHNNVERFTERLL
+521 IYHNDVDRFTERLL